1 MSLFD
6 WIDGKLF
13 DIRWYFTEERELR
26 KSQKQFEDTM
36 DQAIETLNAIVAG
49 TSDSENKSSEELI
62 EAECDV

>member
-13 DIRWYFTEERELR
+13 DIHWYFTEERELK
-26 KSQKQFEDTM
+26 KSQNQFVDTM
-36 DQAIETLNAIVAG
+36 DQAIEILNAIAAG
-49 TSDSENKSSEELI
+49 TSDSEKESSEVLI